1 MWVVKFCAGCQ
12 KSERR
17 NFIMLQS
24 PPSSIETK
32 ASWAVATA
40 ALVTMLMAFG
50 AAWITAVALKDIA
63 AEVDGVRS
71 IPALASA
78 LAWLGSGVGGILM
91 GRIAEKVGTRWTVI
105 FGSLMIA
112 VGLAISTLG
121 PPWPLWIGHGIFIGL
136 IGLGGINAPMYIYV
150 SRWFDRRRGSALA
163 LISSGSYLAGAM
175 WPPMFERAIANFGWR
190 ETMLWYALAE
200 VVVIIPLAVIY
211 FCAPPELILPA
222 APHDSAAGKARV
234 LGWPPNL
241 VFGVICAAAV
251 LCCVPMAM
259 PQGHLVAFCSDLGIS
274 RSAGA
279 LMLSVL
285 LGTAFLS
292 RLIWGAI
299 SDRIG
304 GLATVLIGSAWQ
316 SASMTAFLLTQNEV
330 GLFTVA
336 AAFGLGFSGIIPAYV
351 LALREL
357 FPASEASWRI
367 PTLLLFSG
375 AGMALGGWLAG
386 LLYDH
391 FAYYAP
397 AFATGVGANILNL
410 LLIGILVARQR
421 LRFRWHRERQ
431 RRSPRSRLQPRTPK
445 PPMPSLPPRQSR
457 KTPRRTSQDATTSV
471 CGEIG
476 CGAPAYGSK
485 AGSQSPPQLA
495 DRIASP
501 QTTPAKTAS
510 SVSTATI
517 GANTNAIMPITAS
530 TLAQRIR
537 REVIGAVA
545 TRSGASSPEIDS
557 RASRPAS
564 PPRGPSPT

>member
-1 MWVVKFCAGCQ
+1 M
-12 KSERR
+12 
-17 NFIMLQS
+17 MLQS

-200 VVVIIPLAVIY
+200 VVVISPLAVIY
-211 FCAPPELILPA
+211 FRAPPELILPA

-292 RLIWGAI
+292 RQIWGAI

-304 GLATVLIGSAWQ
+304 GIATVLIGSAWQ

-421 LRFRWHRERQ
+421 LRF
-431 RRSPRSRLQPRTPK
+431 
-445 PPMPSLPPRQSR
+445 
-457 KTPRRTSQDATTSV
+457 
-471 CGEIG
+471 
-476 CGAPAYGSK
+476 
-485 AGSQSPPQLA
+485 
-495 DRIASP
+495 
-501 QTTPAKTAS
+501 KTAM
-510 SVSTATI
+510 
-517 GANTNAIMPITAS
+517 G
-530 TLAQRIR
+530 
-537 REVIGAVA
+537 
-545 TRSGASSPEIDS
+545 
-557 RASRPAS
+557 
-564 PPRGPSPT
+564 

>member
-200 VVVIIPLAVIY
+200 VVVISPLAVIY
-211 FCAPPELILPA
+211 FRAPPELILPA

-292 RLIWGAI
+292 RQIWGAI

-421 LRFRWHRERQ
+421 LRF
-431 RRSPRSRLQPRTPK
+431 
-445 PPMPSLPPRQSR
+445 
-457 KTPRRTSQDATTSV
+457 
-471 CGEIG
+471 
-476 CGAPAYGSK
+476 
-485 AGSQSPPQLA
+485 
-495 DRIASP
+495 
-501 QTTPAKTAS
+501 KTAM
-510 SVSTATI
+510 
-517 GANTNAIMPITAS
+517 G
-530 TLAQRIR
+530 
-537 REVIGAVA
+537 
-545 TRSGASSPEIDS
+545 
-557 RASRPAS
+557 
-564 PPRGPSPT
+564 

>member
-211 FCAPPELILPA
+211 FRAPPELILPA

-234 LGWPPNL
+234 LGWPRSL
-241 VFGVICAAAV
+241 VLGVICAAAV

-259 PQGHLVAFCSDLGIS
+259 TKGHLVAFCSDLGIS

-292 RLIWGAI
+292 RQIWGAI

-304 GLATVLIGSAWQ
+304 GIATVLIGSAWQ

-421 LRFRWHRERQ
+421 LRF
-431 RRSPRSRLQPRTPK
+431 
-445 PPMPSLPPRQSR
+445 
-457 KTPRRTSQDATTSV
+457 
-471 CGEIG
+471 
-476 CGAPAYGSK
+476 
-485 AGSQSPPQLA
+485 
-495 DRIASP
+495 
-501 QTTPAKTAS
+501 KTAM
-510 SVSTATI
+510 
-517 GANTNAIMPITAS
+517 G
-530 TLAQRIR
+530 
-537 REVIGAVA
+537 
-545 TRSGASSPEIDS
+545 
-557 RASRPAS
+557 
-564 PPRGPSPT
+564 